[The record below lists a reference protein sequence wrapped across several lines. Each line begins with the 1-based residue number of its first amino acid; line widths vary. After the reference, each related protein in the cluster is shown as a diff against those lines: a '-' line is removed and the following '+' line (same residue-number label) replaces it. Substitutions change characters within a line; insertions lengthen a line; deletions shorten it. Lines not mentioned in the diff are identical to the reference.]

1 MKTAHAQLKG
11 RAGFALPVVILLLLP
26 LTVIGLTVAKRNML
40 EEAMAG
46 AQRDAEQA
54 LMNAEAGLSMAKYA
68 LEQIANEE
76 YGYDIDQVLAAGGLV
91 YKTSAGDSGATF
103 ASKLARGGVTVVVR
117 DNPNELQPDADSDG
131 TPDAND
137 LAVDLDGR
145 VIVTSTGTFRGGERI
160 VEAVYDIEYA
170 STSEESPPANPDPG
184 PPLTI
189 FAEDTLV
196 IKGGGESEISGP
208 NALVHSNAMVDV
220 QASLLVNGLM
230 THAGAGDTYE
240 SELTYEGGSGSGG
253 YVYNADRQATKY
265 VYPPLYKSLATYYM
279 ASDGKVYNGDP
290 DFGGTMMYQGEDYI
304 DSLGWKYAGS
314 GRWEAGPRNGDSS
327 NCSADGF
334 YYVEG
339 HVKVLDIGKDAGAV
353 CPISIVA
360 ERTIDMGGSPFI
372 TAYWPYQVAAGA
384 VTQDEVEA
392 LWGGAASAAAL
403 ADIEARNL
411 QHRDYD
417 ATDRPWLAHENLLQ
431 VEEILML
438 AGGDLKLQGNLTQ
451 DNPSVFN
458 GLIATHAEFQ
468 VSGYL
473 RMEGAIYG
481 EGNAYGGEY
490 DFYPGGSSDGNELV
504 QLENN
509 ELSGVSIIAGA
520 MDVGGGGTGGDE
532 EAGELTPGNVT
543 SAGWREVVR
552 P

>member
-117 DNPNELQPDADSDG
+117 DNPNELQ
-131 TPDAND
+131 
-137 LAVDLDGR
+137 
-145 VIVTSTGTFRGGERI
+145 
-160 VEAVYDIEYA
+160 VYDIEYA

-220 QASLLVNGLM
+220 QASLLVKGLM

-314 GRWEAGPRNGDSS
+314 GIWEAGPRNGDSS

-481 EGNAYGGEY
+481 EGTPAAAAMVTNWLNSRSMS
-490 DFYPGGSSDGNELV
+490 YPVFPS
-504 QLENN
+504 
-509 ELSGVSIIAGA
+509 
-520 MDVGGGGTGGDE
+520 
-532 EAGELTPGNVT
+532 
-543 SAGWREVVR
+543 SAGPWTWVAADPAATRKWEN
-552 P
+552 